1 MPAGRPRSRNGESV
15 LRIESNIP
23 GMRDLSLM
31 RSVDINTLVI
41 ASSSPYKEVLVSD
54 IFGSILGSA
63 LRGLAGQGGTGA
75 LSDILSQVLGKTD
88 LGSIGGLLQQL
99 QQSGLGPQVASW
111 LGKRGEPA
119 GLGRSAERCAGRS
132 ASAPA
137 RSATRPPGRPIARPI
152 IAAFAGRR
160 RSHEPARNA
169 GRAAR
174 SGVTPSS

>member
-111 LGKRGEPA
+111 LGNGANLPVSVDQLKDALGDPHLRQLA
-119 GLGRSAERCAGRS
+119 AQLGLPVDQLLGQLSQHL
-132 ASAPA
+132 
-137 RSATRPPGRPIARPI
+137 PGAVDHMSPHGTLEEQLGP
-152 IAAFAGRR
+152 G
-160 RSHEPARNA
+160 
-169 GRAAR
+169 
-174 SGVTPSS
+174 